1 MIINIQRRLG
11 TILILLKLIKLLLR
25 LVYSILKLLPTRNKV
40 VFLSR
45 QTNEPSIDYRLI
57 AQELRIQSPKVEIV
71 MLCKRIEKSPKDL
84 SEFGIILIKS
94 LYHLATSKVC
104 ILDTYW
110 PAVSLLSHKKSLK
123 IIQIWHAMGKIKQ
136 SGYKTVNREGGRGKK
151 FSEAMD
157 MHKNYDLI
165 VAGAEAWNPYYCESF
180 NVSEDILLN
189 VGLPR
194 IDYLIHDREK
204 IVASI
209 LKVYPNLNQK
219 PIILYAPTF
228 RRTGNEGWDK
238 LLHEINLDT
247 YNLIIKSHPN
257 QPLHYTSSAVYE
269 VKEFTALECLAIS
282 DYLITDYS
290 AIAVEAAAISVKTYY
305 YLYDYEKYRTKNGL
319 NIDLF
324 NEMPGCVFENAHELM
339 ETLNKGSYN
348 ESALASYQVKY
359 LPIPLGESTKQIV
372 ATIKSYL

>member
-1 MIINIQRRLG
+1 M
-11 TILILLKLIKLLLR
+11 
-25 LVYSILKLLPTRNKV
+25 
-40 VFLSR
+40 
-45 QTNEPSIDYRLI
+45 
-57 AQELRIQSPKVEIV
+57 
-71 MLCKRIEKSPKDL
+71 
-84 SEFGIILIKS
+84 KS
-94 LYHLATSKVC
+94 LYHLATAKVC

-110 PAVSLLSHKKSLK
+110 PAVSLLTHKKDLK

-151 FSEAMD
+151 FSDAMD
-157 MHKNYDLI
+157 MHKNYDMI
-165 VAGAEAWNPYYCESF
+165 VAGAKAWNPFYCESF
-180 NVSEDILLN
+180 NVSEEVLLN

-194 IDYLIHDREK
+194 IDYLIHDKEK
-204 IVASI
+204 IKEKI
-209 LKVYPNLNQK
+209 LKAYPKLNEK

-238 LLHEINLDT
+238 LLKEIDLTT

-257 QPLHYTSSAVYE
+257 QPLEYQSTDIYE
-269 VKEFTALECLAIS
+269 LKPFTALECLTIC

-324 NEMPGCVFENAHELM
+324 KEMPNCVFEDAHELM
-339 ETLNKGSYN
+339 ETLNNQPYN
-348 ESALASYQVKY
+348 FTALSHYQAKY
-359 LPIPLGESTKQIV
+359 LPSPLGQSTKLIAHAV
-372 ATIKSYL
+372 MDYLEA